1 MASIMRPAPFPSLR
15 RALALTMVAALAA
28 LLATIPGP
36 ARADGDLPDRD
47 YATVPKNCF
56 APGQEIR
63 TPGPCYLTK
72 YQGKRPT
79 LILWGDSHAWQ
90 FIPALR
96 QAVKGQKV
104 NLISFASG
112 SCPPAVVPAP
122 PKGER
127 YPGKCELND
136 ALALKFI
143 KKQRNQDK
151 RFKVVL
157 ASNWGGF
164 RQGYAKMMMDEV
176 YPTSGYTDFVKQMI
190 RLSHEGTP
198 KLFTQLGRM
207 GIDTD
212 VIAQAAT
219 VPTAIG
225 TCEAGQ
231 DPYLCDI
238 PRWRAIPE
246 ERDTANFLKRQMS
259 KLKNNPRYID
269 STPSYCDVEVC
280 HGQVGTIQTFYDN
293 LHLSATRTRN
303 LRQYFGPSV
312 NDLQRGR

>member
-1 MASIMRPAPFPSLR
+1 M
-15 RALALTMVAALAA
+15 
-28 LLATIPGP
+28 
-36 ARADGDLPDRD
+36 
-47 YATVPKNCF
+47 PKECF

-63 TPGPCYLTK
+63 TPGPCYLNK
-72 YQGKRPT
+72 YKGKRPT

-90 FIPALR
+90 FIPAVR
-96 QAVKGQKV
+96 QAVMGKNV

-112 SCPPAVVPAP
+112 SCPPAVVPKP

-143 KKQRNQDK
+143 KKQRNENK
-151 RFKVVL
+151 RFKVIL

-164 RQGYAKMMMDEV
+164 RQGYRKMVMDEV
-176 YPTSGYTDFVKQMI
+176 MPTSGYTDFVKQMI

-198 KLFTQLGRM
+198 KLFTKLGKM
-207 GIDTD
+207 GVDTD
-212 VIAQAAT
+212 VIAQSAV
-219 VPTAIG
+219 VPERVPV
-225 TCEAGQ
+225 CEAGQ

-246 ERDTANFLKRQMS
+246 ERDTQNFLRQQMR

-269 STPSYCDVEVC
+269 ASPSYCDADVC
-280 HGQVGTIQTFYDN
+280 HGLVGTIETFYDS

-303 LRQYFGPSV
+303 LRQYFGPSIS
-312 NDLQRGR
+312 DLLRG